1 MRLFVAVEL
10 PAPIRDAVE
19 RHVRSLPAIPNVR
32 WSRTATHVTL
42 RFLGDTAPGQVPDL
56 TAALSTVR
64 HPPFTAT
71 LGSAGQFPEHGRARV
86 LWWGFTDPAS
96 FASLARAVD
105 AALELPE
112 DPRPFHPHV
121 TIGRCHRP
129 VRFPRELA
137 EVPVLGS
144 FNVEEFSLFEST
156 LGSTAIHTP
165 LAHFTLANVTQSS
178 P

>member
-10 PAPIRDAVE
+10 PAPIRDAIE
-19 RHVRSLPAIPNVR
+19 QHVRSLPAVPNVR

-42 RFLGDTAPGQVPDL
+42 RFLGDTAPERVPDL
-56 TAALSTVR
+56 TTALDTVG
-64 HPPFTAT
+64 HPGFTAI
-71 LGSAGQFPEHGRARV
+71 LGAAGQFPPHGRARV
-86 LWWGFTDPAS
+86 LWWGFTDPTS

-105 AALELPE
+105 QALALPE
-112 DPRPFHPHV
+112 DPRAFHPHV

-137 EVPVLGS
+137 DVPALGS
-144 FNVEEFSLFEST
+144 FAVEEFSLFEST
-156 LGSTAIHTP
+156 LGPTAVHTP
-165 LAHFTLANVTQSS
+165 IARFALSNVTQSS